1 VKLSLFFMHP
11 LPSRLTRKKAIKLE
25 VDLLLEAFQ
34 IGLKAVTNAS
44 DLHSLPSAWSL
55 HEKSD
60 DQIDS

>member
-1 VKLSLFFMHP
+1 MHP